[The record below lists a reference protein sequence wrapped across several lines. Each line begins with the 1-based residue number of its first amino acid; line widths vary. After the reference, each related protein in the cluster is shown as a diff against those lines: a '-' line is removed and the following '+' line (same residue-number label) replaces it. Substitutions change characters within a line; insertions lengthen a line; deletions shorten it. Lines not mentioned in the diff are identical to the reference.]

1 MLKHTIAFTGL
12 LAVASVAWAHSGVK
26 DQDVMARMNL
36 MSDIAENVK
45 LIGAMAKG
53 ETPFDADKV
62 NAALDQIAE
71 QSKTIPAMFENRA
84 QDPKSE
90 ALPVIWEDWQ
100 GFVDRATDGEKAAAR
115 LAGSVSSRDD
125 LGQVLGKI
133 GASCKA
139 CHETYRK

>member
-1 MLKHTIAFTGL
+1 MLKHTIAFTSL
-12 LAVASVAWAHSGVK
+12 LAVASVAWAHGGVK

-53 ETPFDADKV
+53 DTPFDADKV

-71 QSKTIPAMFENRA
+71 QSKEIPAMFENRA

-115 LAGSVSSRDD
+115 LAGTVSARDD
-125 LGQVLGKI
+125 LVQVLGKI